1 MHNSEDNLS
10 SSYCTKWIKDTF
22 QNITNALVGWKIYF
36 THPVCSAGL
45 ALASLFMTVLGVD
58 NITYGYCMAQC
69 IRKSILGGLLGLTA
83 IVGIIGSLTF
93 PGLRKRF
100 GLHKTGL
107 IGFASLIAMLT
118 LCVISITL
126 KGSPF
131 QPFYYKSRAMK
142 NINPDPFMKDTAT
155 IQPNVSSL
163 FAYND
168 TNSSAN
174 ENENCHVSSFQSVS
188 VFLSG
193 IILARFGLWIS
204 DLTVTQTLQVKTTK
218 N

>member
-1 MHNSEDNLS
+1 
-10 SSYCTKWIKDTF
+10 
-22 QNITNALVGWKIYF
+22 
-36 THPVCSAGL
+36 
-45 ALASLFMTVLGVD
+45 
-58 NITYGYCMAQC
+58 
-69 IRKSILGGLLGLTA
+69 
-83 IVGIIGSLTF
+83 
-93 PGLRKRF
+93 
-100 GLHKTGL
+100 
-107 IGFASLIAMLT
+107 
-118 LCVISITL
+118 
-126 KGSPF
+126 
-131 QPFYYKSRAMK
+131 MK

-204 DLTVTQTLQVKTTK
+204 DLTVTQTLQERVEEEHRGVINGVQESANSIMNTLKFALIVGLPHTETFGYLISASYTMAILGAICFVIYVLRNK
-218 N
+218 RK